1 MPADQGLLDR
11 LQRADSWI
19 QAASALPPDRLHEA
33 FIFLYIA
40 FNCLYGRRKYEGDA
54 SQIEED
60 LDAFFTKVLA
70 MHERDA
76 AEGERILTGAL
87 KVCREDGAVLIRDRF
102 LVNRYWRGNQPPATL
117 QPKLNKEAVG
127 ALEALAD
134 GDYREYLGLVF
145 HRISVL
151 RNQVMHGC
159 ATYGARS
166 YGRASL
172 AKALR
177 VLRVLIPAFYQLARR
192 YGHDLSWDPIPYPRL
207 GSMQH
212 PRG

>member
-1 MPADQGLLDR
+1 MAADQGLLDR
-11 LQRADSWI
+11 IQRADSWI
-19 QAASALPPDRLHEA
+19 QAAAGLKPEQLHEA

-40 FNCLYGRRKYEGDA
+40 FNCLYGRRKYEGDQA
-54 SQIEED
+54 QIEED
-60 LDAFFTKVLA
+60 LDVFFSKILA
-70 MHERDA
+70 MHRKDVQEGGTILKDA
-76 AEGERILTGAL
+76 LGA
-87 KVCREDGAVLIRDRF
+87 CRQDGAVLIRDRF
-102 LVNRYWRGNQPPATL
+102 LVNRYWRGAQPPAAL
-117 QPKLNKEAVG
+117 QTKLNKDAIG

-134 GDYREYLGLVF
+134 GDYQEFLSLVF

-177 VLRVLIPAFYQLARR
+177 VLRLLVPAFYELSRR
-192 YGHDLSWDPIPYPRL
+192 YGHELAWDPIPYPRL
-207 GSMQH
+207 GSQQH
-212 PRG
+212 PH

>member
-1 MPADQGLLDR
+1 MASDQGFRDR

-19 QAASALPPDRLHEA
+19 QAAAGLTPEQFHES

-40 FNCLYGRRKYEGDA
+40 FNCLYGRRKYEGEET
-54 SQIEED
+54 QIVED
-60 LDAFFTKVLA
+60 LDAFISKILA
-70 MHERDA
+70 MHEQDA
-76 AEGERILTGAL
+76 RQGGTTLKNAL
-87 KVCREDGAVLIRDRF
+87 AACRQDGMVLIRDRF
-102 LVNRYWRGNQPPATL
+102 LVNQYWRGTQPPAAL
-117 QPKLNKEAVG
+117 QVKLNQEALG

-134 GDYREYLGLVF
+134 GDYREFLTLVF
-145 HRISVL
+145 RRISVL

-172 AKALR
+172 SKALR
-177 VLRVLIPAFYQLARR
+177 VLRVLVPAFYELSRR
-192 YGHDLSWDPIPYPRL
+192 YGHEQTWDPIPYPRL
-207 GSMQH
+207 GSKQH